1 MTSYSPHSLCGA
13 SSPSLPL
20 PHTLQ
25 PQGMAEESL
34 AENQLVPEAGLQTGK
49 GARRASSRTELKRAD
64 LKKTLPGKIEGWGGK
79 QGQRDGDTDRGTLDL
94 HGWELVGSGVGI
106 GRPEPPPHHF
116 VIPPGFCGRTG
127 ILRASEDKVPQ
138 SWVRA
143 MKRNSFPCHLHKA
156 PRVLKP
162 ERKGPSHARVTLSVI
177 QLACGQL
184 TDLERTT

>member
-20 PHTLQ
+20 PHILQ

-49 GARRASSRTELKRAD
+49 EARRASSRMELKRAD

-79 QGQRDGDTDRGTLDL
+79 QGQRDGDTDRETLDL
-94 HGWELVGSGVGI
+94 HGWELVGSGLGT
-106 GRPEPPPHHF
+106 GQPEPPPHHF
-116 VIPPGFCGRTG
+116 VIPPDGPQEVIPMASSQGFVAGQNPVAG

-156 PRVLKP
+156 PCVLKP
-162 ERKGPSHARVTLSVI
+162 ERK
-177 QLACGQL
+177 
-184 TDLERTT
+184 RTQPC